1 MNVFLRGSAWL
12 GLYAGLVLLPGA
24 VAIGVDPFD
33 TPRPSAVEVSVALGF
48 LAFPLVM
55 IQFALVS
62 HLHASSRPFGTDAMV
77 QFHQYIGLIGLAF
90 VIAHPLLLNVAGL
103 SWTAW
108 NPVGGT
114 MATRSGAVATALIAL
129 IAATTICRRRLG
141 LNYEWWQRLHLAL
154 AVGAAGTIVVH
165 VLAVGGYGRATLI
178 RYLVLVYAGVCGSI
192 TINYRLLRPLRLQHR
207 PWEITDN
214 RDEGANTRT
223 LRVRPV
229 DHDGFDFEP
238 GQFAWMIT
246 GSTAW
251 SAQQHPLSI
260 SSSAE
265 RARDGAVEFSIKAL
279 GDWSSH
285 TVPRLA
291 SGTRVWIDGP
301 FGVFTIDRK
310 YGQGFVFV
318 AGGIGIAPFRSMLLT
333 MHDRG
338 DRRHVVLFYAA
349 HDQTRTIFAHELEAL
364 RGTLNL
370 DIVYVFEAPDAN
382 WAGERGQVT
391 VDVLRRHLPSQF
403 RRYGYFVCGP
413 PPMMTA
419 VEGMLAALGVSSGSI
434 DTERFNVV

>member
-1 MNVFLRGSAWL
+1 VNVFLRGSAWL
-12 GLYAGLVLLPGA
+12 GLYAVLVLLPGA
-24 VAIGVDPFD
+24 AAIVVDPFVM
-33 TPRPSAVEVSVALGF
+33 PRPSAVEVSVALGF

-77 QFHQYIGLIGLAF
+77 QFHQYIGFIGLAF
-90 VIAHPLLLNVAGL
+90 VIAHPLLLNAAGL
-103 SWTAW
+103 SWAAW
-108 NPVGGT
+108 NPLGGT
-114 MATRSGAVATALIAL
+114 MATRSGAIATVLIVLLAV
-129 IAATTICRRRLG
+129 TTIFRKQLG
-141 LNYEWWQRLHLAL
+141 LNYEWWQRLHLSFAI
-154 AVGAAGTIVVH
+154 GAAGTIALH
-165 VLAVGGYGRATLI
+165 VLAVGGYARATAM
-178 RYLVLVYAGVCGSI
+178 RYLVVIYAGGLASI
-192 TINYRLLRPLRLQHR
+192 TINYRLLRPLRLQRR
-207 PWEITDN
+207 PWEVTEN

-246 GSTAW
+246 GATPW

-265 RARDGAVEFSIKAL
+265 RSREGAMEFSIKAL

-285 TVPRLA
+285 VVPRLA
-291 SGTRVWIDGP
+291 SGTRVWVDGP
-301 FGVFTIDRK
+301 FGVFSIDRK

-333 MHDRG
+333 MRDRG

-349 HDQTRTIFAHELEAL
+349 HDQTRIIFARELEAL
-364 RGTLNL
+364 REKLNF
-370 DIVYVFEAPDAN
+370 DIVYVFEEPRADWP
-382 WAGERGQVT
+382 GERGQMT
-391 VDVLRRHLPSQF
+391 VDVLRRHLPSQY

-413 PPMMTA
+413 PPMMNT
-419 VEGMLAALGVSSGSI
+419 VEGMLVALGVSGAAI